1 MATLRDLS
9 SKEKDAELFNRGKKI
24 FATTAVVKEVQARR
38 VYLDHEGKVEYLDL
52 DANVPAAAA
61 ATAAA
66 PAPATPPSELG
77 DIDKSI
83 QCKGTRCTIERALV
97 EKALANTAALT
108 SMARLVPSMRD
119 GKPNGF
125 KMYAIRPNSLFSKLG
140 MQNGDTLR
148 QVNGNEMSTPDQ
160 ALQLLTKLRTASALS
175 LQLERRGETVTMDYT
190 ITN

>member
-1 MATLRDLS
+1 
-9 SKEKDAELFNRGKKI
+9 
-24 FATTAVVKEVQARR
+24 
-38 VYLDHEGKVEYLDL
+38 
-52 DANVPAAAA
+52 
-61 ATAAA
+61 
-66 PAPATPPSELG
+66 
-77 DIDKSI
+77 
-83 QCKGTRCTIERALV
+83 V

-125 KMYAIRPNSLFSKLG
+125 KMYAIRPNSLFARLG
-140 MQNGDTLR
+140 MQNSDTLR

-160 ALQLLTKLRTASALS
+160 ALQLLTKLRTASHLS